1 MSEIAYQVDAAVEQF
16 HAVHVVEN
24 GRWKREVVDARN
36 TIYKV
41 CVEQRSFVVADDDRD
56 IGKWDCGLD
65 GQNAIGVICCGQNS
79 RSLVWHSN
87 ITDIRWL

>member
-16 HAVHVVEN
+16 HAVHITEN

-65 GQNAIGVICCGQNS
+65 GQNAIFKINS
-79 RSLVWHSN
+79 RQNDRGLSWALPFWH
-87 ITDIRWL
+87 IL